1 MKRLLLYHH
10 YNKYNNIS
18 EYVLYCLHEMRPYFN
33 YVLFTSNSYLSKK
46 DKDFLRKKYCDE
58 ILIRKNKGFD
68 FGAWKDA
75 INFLG
80 FKEIKNYDSLVL
92 MNDTCFGPLFDIGKV
107 FKIMEEKNVDFWG
120 ITNHRKT
127 INDMPGTDG
136 PIPEHIQ
143 SYFLCFNKEV
153 ISSKIFKKFWLTV
166 DENLMDVNKVIQN
179 YETKLTE
186 LLIKEGFT
194 YDVWIET
201 SNYNVKH
208 PNVLNCHTDI
218 LLKNGLPFVKIK
230 SFLRDFENPKK
241 LLHIIKSKYKYPV
254 HLIENHISQ
263 ISPPNNSL
271 YFKNSFIDRA
281 DNTIASISCNK
292 AAICLHITSIK
303 DFKKYID
310 LIKNTKSE
318 YDLFI
323 STDNFKKIKKIKNIL
338 IENNLYDKMIKKDI
352 LIIQKS
358 SLYPLI
364 YFSEFIKNEYDI
376 VGYFHIK
383 KYFCMYRRIWLYRII
398 KKILSIDNIIQ
409 VFNNNKNVGII
420 ITDIPDLLLSN
431 KLTWGKNIDVY
442 KKLWS
447 FMNCEKEFSIDK
459 FNFPIMPFE
468 TMFWFKRNAL
478 EFICNLSLNK
488 IKEIKGKLFFK
499 NEIDILKSIE
509 KLLVYIAWDKYF
521 DYRIITLKNANISNI
536 EKRDKVIRLRKKN
549 KMLKWVKIFLE
560 KGTLNTIKLII
571 MEIKKRIGVN

>member
-1 MKRLLLYHH
+1 
-10 YNKYNNIS
+10 
-18 EYVLYCLHEMRPYFN
+18 
-33 YVLFTSNSYLSKK
+33 
-46 DKDFLRKKYCDE
+46 
-58 ILIRKNKGFD
+58 
-68 FGAWKDA
+68 
-75 INFLG
+75 
-80 FKEIKNYDSLVL
+80 
-92 MNDTCFGPLFDIGKV
+92 
-107 FKIMEEKNVDFWG
+107 
-120 ITNHRKT
+120 
-127 INDMPGTDG
+127 
-136 PIPEHIQ
+136 
-143 SYFLCFNKEV
+143 
-153 ISSKIFKKFWLTV
+153 
-166 DENLMDVNKVIQN
+166 MDVNKVIQN

-186 LLIKEGFT
+186 LLKKEGFT

-218 LLKNGLPFVKIK
+218 LLELGLPFVKIK
-230 SFLRDFENPKK
+230 SFLGDFENPKK

-254 HLIENHISQ
+254 HLIENHIFKL
-263 ISPPNNSL
+263 SPPNNTL
-271 YFKNSFIDRA
+271 YFKSLFIDRA
-281 DNTIASISCNK
+281 DNTITSINCNK
-292 AAICLHITSIK
+292 VAIFLHITSIK

-488 IKEIKGKLFFK
+488 IKEIKEKLFFK